1 MKRWRALA
9 LTTTGLLAA
18 GTALVWALNVRGEAP
33 LPRPDATR
41 PTDASTDPAT
51 IARGGYLAQ
60 AGNCL
65 ACHTVRGGDEY
76 AGGRG
81 IDTPFG
87 TVYSSNL
94 TPDAATGIGR
104 WSSAEFWRA
113 LHNGRSRDGRFLY
126 PAFPYT
132 HYTLIGR
139 DDSDAL
145 FAYLHSRPAVAQPN
159 RDHALRFPYNT
170 QAALAVW
177 RALYFKPEGFAPDPT
192 QSVDWNRG
200 AYLTRGLA
208 HCSACHS
215 QRDRWGGVSASHE
228 FTGGLMPV
236 QNWYAPSLLDPREA
250 GVAHWPPQH
259 IVQLL
264 QTGRAPGATV
274 AGPMADVVQHSTQ
287 HLSGADL
294 NAMAVYLKQLPGATP
309 TAPPVSNV
317 PPSPLAPLGAKVYAT
332 HCASCHGESGE
343 GVLNAYPALAGNR
356 AVTLGQPANLVQVV
370 LKGGYAPATAGH
382 PRPYGMPPYM
392 LELTDR
398 EVAAVLTH
406 LRTAWGNQAAPVSEL
421 DVNRL
426 RASARP

>member
-18 GTALVWALNVRGEAP
+18 GTALVWALNVRDEAP

-65 ACHTVRGGDEY
+65 ACHTVRGGAEY

-132 HYTLIGR
+132 HFTLIGR

-177 RALYFKPEGFAPDPT
+177 RALYFKPGGFTPDPT

-215 QRDRWGGVSASHE
+215 PRDRWGGVSASHE

-287 HLSGADL
+287 HLSDADL
-294 NAMAVYLKQLPGATP
+294 QAMATYLKALPPA
-309 TAPPVSNV
+309 TAPAKAPPPVEAAV
-317 PPSPLAPLGAKVYAT
+317 AGRGAKLYEQQ
-332 HCASCHGESGE
+332 CMQCHGERGE
-343 GVLNAYPALAGNR
+343 GVAGAYPALAGNR
-356 AVTLGQPANLVQVV
+356 AVTMNSTANLVQIV
-370 LKGGYAPATAGH
+370 LNGGFAPATAGN
-382 PRPYGMPPYM
+382 PRPFGMPPYV
-392 LELTDR
+392 LVFSDADT
-398 EVAAVLTH
+398 AAVLSH
-406 LRTAWGNQAAPVSEL
+406 IRNAWGNRAAPVSEL
-421 DVNRL
+421 DVSRQRNL
-426 RASARP
+426 R